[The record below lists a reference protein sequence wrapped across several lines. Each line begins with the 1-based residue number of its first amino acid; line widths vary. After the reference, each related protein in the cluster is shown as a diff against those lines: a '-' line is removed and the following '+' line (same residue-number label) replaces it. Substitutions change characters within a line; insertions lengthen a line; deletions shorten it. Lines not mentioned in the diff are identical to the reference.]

1 MCFDTSAAMETK
13 QYMTESSCVGR
24 AQPFRIAYRISTTP
38 YVGMGEYAG
47 KDDVTVFRG
56 MRLKLLSN

>member
-1 MCFDTSAAMETK
+1 METK
-13 QYMTESSCVGR
+13 QYMAESSCVAR
-24 AQPFRIAYRISTTP
+24 AQPFRIAYRISTAP

-56 MRLKLLSN
+56 PPKI